1 MKVFSHTA
9 EGSTAQ
15 GGVDALDSRLP
26 RRGRAADFALNAAL
40 LLALWFAYSLVRRV
54 TADEWSQA
62 ILNSG
67 NILQLQDWLGLPHEG
82 AFQQL
87 LLDRPRLIRAANI
100 YYMWA
105 HFPVTAAFVVWAWLF
120 HRRSFSVIRNTLI
133 GVTGAGLILHL
144 VYPLVPP
151 RKLPGFID
159 TGVVFGPSPYD
170 LSASE
175 AANQLAA
182 MPSLHVGW
190 AVIVALSI
198 ISLSRSRWRLVA
210 LVHPFVTLAVVVLT
224 ANHYW
229 IDAVVAI
236 FLVAGAWAY
245 SVKIERRSLLDL
257 GADPVRAESVS
268 HETIPGTT
276 ILLNETG
283 AQHDA
288 ITLDATS
295 ESDSDSGSK
304 PQLV

>member
-1 MKVFSHTA
+1 MALSTTTSND
-9 EGSTAQ
+9 GS
-15 GGVDALDSRLP
+15 GVRERGSQSE
-26 RRGRAADFALNAAL
+26 RGRLADFALNAS
-40 LLALWFAYSLVRRV
+40 LLAGLWFAYSIVRQV
-54 TADEWSQA
+54 TADEWTQA

-82 AFQQL
+82 ALQQL
-87 LLDRPRLIRAANI
+87 LLDRPNLIRSANI

-105 HFPVTAAFVVWAWLF
+105 HFPVTAVFVVWAFTF
-120 HRRSFSVIRNTLI
+120 HRSTFSVIRNTLI

-190 AVIVALSI
+190 ALIVALSI
-198 ISLSRSRWRLVA
+198 VALSRSRWRLVA
-210 LVHPFVTLAVVVLT
+210 LLHPLVTVAVVVLT

-236 FLVAGAWAY
+236 LLVAGAWAY
-245 SVKIERRSLLDL
+245 SVKIERRDLLHL
-257 GADPVRAESVS
+257 E
-268 HETIPGTT
+268 HIPQVKSPKR
-276 ILLNETG
+276 EP
-283 AQHDA
+283 
-288 ITLDATS
+288 
-295 ESDSDSGSK
+295 E
-304 PQLV
+304 LV